1 MIIAAAA
8 APFIIRLDCREAVCM
23 GSDNI
28 LTECNLIYGQAVRVE
43 GKIKVKNFSRLKS
56 NFVRYIC

>member
-1 MIIAAAA
+1 MMMIIAAAA

-28 LTECNLIYGQAVRVE
+28 LTECNLIYEQAVRVE
-43 GKIKVKNFSRLKS
+43 GKKTFLD
-56 NFVRYIC
+56 